1 MELFYAP
8 ENLAPLI
15 KSIDVDRPE
24 LGDGEREPSPSVTIK
39 WSVDSRDDDELIYD
53 VRVRPE
59 GGGEPWVKLNSGDK
73 LVTKHEYSWD
83 LSTVPDGVYEVEIVA
98 SDEPSNGTAKARKDG
113 LISDPVIVD
122 RQRPTIASVTIK
134 GRRLTGTAQDRGSY
148 IHDVAFSLD
157 NDAFRSAS
165 PQDGLFDGTSEA
177 FVLDLPDDL
186 TPGQHRLVIRARDAF
201 GNIGTFPMVIK
212 G

>member
-1 MELFYAP
+1 
-8 ENLAPLI
+8 
-15 KSIDVDRPE
+15 
-24 LGDGEREPSPSVTIK
+24 
-39 WSVDSRDDDELIYD
+39 
-53 VRVRPE
+53 
-59 GGGEPWVKLNSGDK
+59 
-73 LVTKHEYSWD
+73 
-83 LSTVPDGVYEVEIVA
+83 
-98 SDEPSNGTAKARKDG
+98 
-113 LISDPVIVD
+113 
-122 RQRPTIASVTIK
+122 
-134 GRRLTGTAQDRGSY
+134 LTGTAQDRGSY